1 MNNSNNVSPDTIMKE
16 NVHNESSIN
25 EDSVLLRDTTVTA
38 KQRDMDDT
46 SKPYRN
52 QSQHQKQNPM
62 QPPSFQSRCQSYPLA
77 IAKVDD
83 DLLHRAIADAGRW
96 AFGTICEC
104 FFIICTY
111 VSLFRV
117 TIMKSSPPKNTSFTS
132 ISSDCCTSRNFI
144 TTFIQQCKTRCRAM
158 GLE

>member
-1 MNNSNNVSPDTIMKE
+1 MNNGNDISPDTIMKE
-16 NVHNESSIN
+16 NVHNESSTN

-62 QPPSFQSRCQSYPLA
+62 QPLPFQSRCQSYPLA

-104 FFIICTY
+104 FFVTCTC
-111 VSLFRV
+111 VSSFRV
-117 TIMKSSPPKNTSFTS
+117 TIMKSSPPEKHLVY
-132 ISSDCCTSRNFI
+132 IDLI
-144 TTFIQQCKTRCRAM
+144 
-158 GLE
+158 